1 MGVSYKGTVKNG
13 VVVLPPDVKLAEGTP
28 VEVIPEEIQPEDDP
42 FLAAV
47 AKAAKP
53 RPHWP
58 KDYAA
63 NLDHYLYGVPK
74 RL

>member
-1 MGVSYKGTVKNG
+1 MSYKGTVKNG
-13 VVVLPPDVKLAEGTP
+13 VVVLPPEVNLPEGAQ
-28 VEVIPEEIQPEDDP
+28 VQVITEEMKPEADP

-58 KDYAA
+58 KDYAS

-74 RL
+74 RS

>member
-1 MGVSYKGTVKNG
+1 M
-13 VVVLPPDVKLAEGTP
+13 VVIPPEVTLAEGTS
-28 VEVIPEEIQPEDDP
+28 VEVIPEEIKPEADP

-58 KDYAA
+58 KNYAS
-63 NLDHYLYGVPK
+63 NLDHYMCK
-74 RL
+74 RVSRRF

>member
-1 MGVSYKGTVKNG
+1 MSYKGTVKNG
-13 VVVLPPDVKLAEGTP
+13 VVVLPPGVKLADGTP
-28 VEVIPEEIQPEDDP
+28 VEVTPAEIKPEDDP

-47 AKAAKP
+47 ARAAKP

-58 KDYAA
+58 KDYAS

-74 RL
+74 RS